1 MERDAYAA
9 LVAWKNSPDRKPMVI
24 RGVRQCGKTYLMKDF
39 GRREFDDCAYFNL
52 ENDDAL
58 QSVFRGRRIEQI
70 IAGLSAIHGSPL
82 GPRTLLVIDEIQFSA
97 AALTSLKYFYES
109 RPDIPVLCAGS
120 LLGIKLSKNRRY
132 GDAELSFPVG
142 KVSFIDLR
150 PMTFGEFVRARDGA
164 LMADA
169 RRDPDGAMGQAL
181 AEAMRE
187 YLAFGGMPEAVETWL
202 SSRDA
207 DRTDKVL
214 RDLSESYEMDYRRYA
229 PPKDLE
235 RISAVWSSVPFQIAK
250 DNKRFLFGHAVKG
263 ARAKDLE
270 DALQWL
276 LDAGFLHKVR
286 LTHSPSLPLGSDED
300 GSKFRLYYSDVGMM
314 RQRMGIPPAAVL
326 TDFPRLSDEFR
337 GALAE
342 NLVLTELV
350 AAAGKAPFYWQNADG
365 RAEVDFLLQEGADVF
380 PIEVKSGKVGRL
392 QSLEVYMERY
402 SPKKAFVVSH
412 ESRDKEAVDFVPLWS
427 VDSIPSRCLRV
438 EEETR
443 LKGI

>member
-1 MERDAYAA
+1 MERDAYAE

-24 RGVRQCGKTYLMKDF
+24 RGVRQCGKTYLMREF

-52 ENDDAL
+52 ENNDSL
-58 QSVFRGRRIEQI
+58 QSIFHGRRIEQI
-70 IAGLSAIHGSPL
+70 VASLSAIHGSPL
-82 GPRTLLVIDEIQFSA
+82 GPGTLLIMDEIQFSA
-97 AALTSLKYFYES
+97 AALASLKYFCES

-120 LLGIKLSKNRRY
+120 LLGIKLSKNRKH

-142 KVSFIDLR
+142 KVSFMDLR
-150 PMTFGEFVRARDGA
+150 PMTFGEFVRARDGN

-169 RRDPDGAMGQAL
+169 RKNPDDAMEPSFADAL
-181 AEAMRE
+181 KE
-187 YLAFGGMPEAVETWL
+187 YMAFGGMPEAVATWL
-202 SSRDA
+202 SSHDA
-207 DRTDKVL
+207 DRTEKVI
-214 RDLSESYEMDYRRYA
+214 RDLTESYEMDYRRYA

-286 LTHSPSLPLGSDED
+286 LTHSPGLPLGSDGD
-300 GSKFRLYYSDVGMM
+300 GSRFRLYYSDVGMM

-326 TDFPRLSDEFR
+326 TGVPELSDGFR

-342 NLVLTELV
+342 NLVLTELA
-350 AAAGKAPFYWQNADG
+350 AAAGREPFYWQNADG
-365 RAEVDFLLQEGADVF
+365 RAEVDFLLQEGTDVF
-380 PIEVKSGKVGRL
+380 PIEVKSGKIGRL

-402 SPKKAFVVSH
+402 SPKKAFVVSR
-412 ESRDKEAVDFVPLWS
+412 ESRGKERVDFVPFWS
-427 VDSIPSRCLRV
+427 VDSIPSRCRF
-438 EEETR
+438 E
-443 LKGI
+443 